1 MIEKATPFDRLFRG
15 RRDLEYATFEGSG
28 RLTLGAKG
36 VRVPIDTARYLLE
49 CDDARLE
56 VRVDCGIT
64 IPRTAAPQDVIVF
77 DPARFYQGIGHF
89 VRLSP
94 GQRLTL
100 DTRDEEVLSLFP
112 ALSAVSRRKIE
123 VYHDGKSLVF
133 RETAPEVQTYVSK
146 QNLDEGEAEF
156 DARRIEALDLLTE
169 ILGGPPERLS
179 ADSAVQQLIQLQAL
193 LDDEPRRLV
202 DSNGAPGAVV
212 KLRRKQTVVVA
223 GDLHGNVDNLLTL
236 LSWSGLMQ
244 SLLKD
249 EAVLVLLGD
258 AVHPDSGP
266 DLGDMNESVLM
277 MDLIFCLKLRFPS
290 NVYYVLGNHDSF
302 SSEVTK
308 MGVVQGLLWSK
319 RLVEL
324 RGDAYRE
331 RLANI
336 YASLPLIVYSPV
348 FCACHAGPPQGKLN
362 MEMMLNARQYPHLVH
377 ELTWTRQRVPGRPE
391 GYTKKHT
398 RRFRKALGLSKKTP
412 FIVGHYPRD
421 EHGCIWQDV
430 GGIDGHHIVY
440 SSNSAAIGAFVQYG
454 ERMLP
459 QVFRGEPL
467 TQWLNQRIKSE
478 LVAGS

>member
-1 MIEKATPFDRLFRG
+1 MIEQTSSFARLFSG
-15 RRDLEYATFEGSG
+15 SRDLEHATFNGSG

-36 VRVPIDTARYLLE
+36 ARVPIETASYLLE

-56 VRVDCGIT
+56 VRVDRGIT
-64 IPRTAAPQDVIVF
+64 TPQTSAPRDVIVF

-89 VRLSP
+89 VRLSQ

-112 ALSAVSRRKIE
+112 AICAGARRKVE

-133 RETAPEVQTYVSK
+133 RETAPEVQTYLSK
-146 QNLDEGEAEF
+146 RNLGEGGAEF
-156 DARRIEALDLLTE
+156 DARRIEALDLVTE
-169 ILGGPPERLS
+169 MLGGPPECLS
-179 ADSAVQQLIQLQAL
+179 ADSAAQQLIQLRTL
-193 LDDEPRRLV
+193 LDDEPRRLA
-202 DSNGAPGAVV
+202 DTNGAPGAVV
-212 KLRRKQTVVVA
+212 KLPRKQTVVVA

-244 SLLKD
+244 SLIKD

-266 DLGDMNESVLM
+266 DLGDMDESVLM
-277 MDLIFCLKLRFPS
+277 TDLIFCLKLRFPS

-308 MGVVQGLLWSK
+308 KGVVQGLLWSK

-336 YASLPLIVYSPV
+336 YAALPLIIYSPV

-362 MEMMLNARQYPHLVH
+362 LEMMLNARQFPHLVY

-391 GYTKKHT
+391 GYTKKHA
-398 RRFRKALGLSKKTP
+398 RRFRKALGLPKKTP

-467 TQWLNQRIKSE
+467 TQWLNQRIKCE
-478 LVAGS
+478 LVARS